1 VALTGEK
8 KDKMSNGCMTDEQL
22 QKLKSLGVRLEV
34 FKQPDFATRFAQ
46 RK

>member
-8 KDKMSNGCMTDEQL
+8 KFKLGCMTDEQL
-22 QKLKSLGVRLEV
+22 QKLKALGVRLEI
-34 FKQPDFATRFAQ
+34 FKQPDFDTRFTQ